1 MGSPRASAKPQCA
14 DKKIGKGYRV
24 MALTKGKTSLPVPK
38 FHWPDAGKCRAG
50 PTRAPIREAL
60 NMDFES
66 NLIAPT
72 RPVFDVQRATER
84 ATFDHGWLLTSHSFS
99 FADYFDPRNVN

>member
-1 MGSPRASAKPQCA
+1 
-14 DKKIGKGYRV
+14 
-24 MALTKGKTSLPVPK
+24 
-38 FHWPDAGKCRAG
+38 
-50 PTRAPIREAL
+50 
-60 NMDFES
+60 MDFES